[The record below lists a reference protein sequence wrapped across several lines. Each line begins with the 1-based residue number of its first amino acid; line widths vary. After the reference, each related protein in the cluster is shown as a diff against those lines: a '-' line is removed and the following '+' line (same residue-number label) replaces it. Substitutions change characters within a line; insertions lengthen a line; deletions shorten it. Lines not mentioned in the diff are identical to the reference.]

1 MHALQGCKFVKMVES
16 VALGTDSTTG
26 RVDTKGWDYLTVLL
40 NAVTAAAGDVMT
52 TLKLGEGDTTSAFT
66 DIAGA
71 VGGTSFTIPVPN
83 TSAGDI
89 VKFDVD
95 LKARKRYVQLTMVG
109 DATTRVTTVL
119 GILSRGEI
127 APQTVTE
134 AGVTTWVKV

>member
-1 MHALQGCKFVKMVES
+1 MHALQQTKFVKMIES

-66 DIAGA
+66 DITGA
-71 VGGTSFTIPVPN
+71 VGGTSFSIPAPN
-83 TSAGDI
+83 TSAGDFI
-89 VKFDVD
+89 KFDVD
-95 LKARKRYVQLTMVG
+95 LKARQRYIQLTVVG
-109 DATTRVTTVL
+109 DATTRVTTVI
-119 GILSRGEI
+119 GILSRGER
-127 APQTVTE
+127 APTSTAE